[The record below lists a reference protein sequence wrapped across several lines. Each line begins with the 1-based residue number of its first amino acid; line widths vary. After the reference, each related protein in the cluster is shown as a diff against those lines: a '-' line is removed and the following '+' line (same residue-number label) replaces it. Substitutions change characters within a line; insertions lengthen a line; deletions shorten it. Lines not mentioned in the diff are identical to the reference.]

1 MKENQEKYNH
11 LMASLKR
18 EIKRLSRNDLVRNY
32 AELFAQFMLMQKQN
46 DELRIML
53 KALNDSKNQNELKP
67 KNNTEAQ
74 NET

>member
-1 MKENQEKYNH
+1 
-11 LMASLKR
+11 MANLKR

-53 KALNDSKNQNELKP
+53 KAQNESKTELKP
-67 KNNTEAQ
+67 ETNETQ
-74 NET
+74 NETK

>member
-1 MKENQEKYNH
+1 MTSNNQEKYDH
-11 LMASLKR
+11 LMANLKR

-53 KALNDSKNQNELKP
+53 KAQNESKTELKP
-67 KNNTEAQ
+67 ETNETQ
-74 NET
+74 NETK